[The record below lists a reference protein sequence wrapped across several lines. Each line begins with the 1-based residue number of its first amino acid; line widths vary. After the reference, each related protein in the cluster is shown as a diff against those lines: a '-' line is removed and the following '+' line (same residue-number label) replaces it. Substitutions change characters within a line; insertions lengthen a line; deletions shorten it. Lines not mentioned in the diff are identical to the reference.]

1 MKAAESNNIDVLDL
15 LDEGVIAVH
24 QDGMIRHS
32 NIAADRLLGLSVK
45 SFSVFHELLKAL
57 GDASDIL
64 STLQDDDSGM
74 LVIGGSLI
82 EAKRRAAGDQYL
94 IVLTDRSEELRWQSQ
109 LAEQG
114 HMLST
119 NTEAFLVVEQTGS
132 VRYANNFCELERGY
146 GIGEMLGLKLNEIEI
161 GRDVDGVSSRVYSD
175 EEMAHRLSSCVKKG
189 QAIRYEAW
197 HVRNDGSIFPT
208 DVTLRPYRM
217 SNDMVLLLTAR
228 DETERFKQLQA
239 LIEARAEAE
248 SSNKAKSAF
257 MAVTSHELRTPLT
270 TVIGFLELLKLDY
283 GEGHGDLSNYLD
295 MMHKSSTSLLR
306 LIEDILD
313 FTKIEAQTL
322 KLEMRSINLESY
334 LARVQEQWQLAFK
347 NSPISFR
354 FEKVGELSQNLR
366 SDPVR
371 LSQLLDNL
379 IGNAKKFT
387 NSGEVCLRVERRDQS
402 YVFHIIDTGCG
413 IEEPH
418 LERIFDPF
426 YQVED
431 SMTRQ
436 ADGTGLGL
444 YICKNLCA
452 ILGGSIEIERSDQ
465 SGTHFVL
472 SLPIQ

>member
-1 MKAAESNNIDVLDL
+1 MKPAESNDIAFIDL
-15 LDEGVIAVH
+15 LDEGVVVVAH
-24 QDGMIRHS
+24 DGCIQAS
-32 NIAADRLLGLSVK
+32 NKAADTLLGLSVK
-45 SFSVFHELLKAL
+45 SFNNITDLVDAL
-57 GDASDIL
+57 GNGAEALAAL
-64 STLQDDDSGM
+64 SNDDSGM
-74 LVIGGSLI
+74 LVISGSLI
-82 EAKRRAAGDQYL
+82 EAKKRADSDVDVILL
-94 IVLTDRSEELRWQSQ
+94 IDRSEELRWQSQ

-119 NTEAFLVVEQTGS
+119 NTEAFLVVEQNGL
-132 VRYANNFCELERGY
+132 VRYANNFCEQERGY
-146 GIGEMLGLKLNEIEI
+146 ESGQMLGLKLNDIEI
-161 GRDVDGVSSRVYSD
+161 GRDVDGVSSRAYSD
-175 EEMAHRLSSCVKKG
+175 DEIQKRLSSCVKKG

-197 HVRNDGSIFPT
+197 HVRKDGSIFPT
-208 DVTLRPYRM
+208 DVSLRPYRM

-295 MMHKSSTSLLR
+295 MMHRSSTSLLR

-322 KLEMRSINLESY
+322 KLEMKSVNLNDY
-334 LARVQEQWQLAFK
+334 LKRIQEQWELAFK
-347 NSPISFR
+347 DSSVSFR
-354 FEKVGELSQNLR
+354 FEALGDLSQGM
-366 SDPVR
+366 STDPVR

-387 NSGEVCLRVERRDQS
+387 VQGEVCLKVERQDQS
-402 YVFHIIDTGCG
+402 YLFHIIDSGCG

-444 YICKNLCA
+444 YICKNLSA
-452 ILGGSIEIERSDQ
+452 ILGGSIKILESNEQ
-465 SGTHFVL
+465 GTHFVL